1 MLWYILQMLIYSLF
15 SWVYH
20 ITINMEEMAV
30 THAVLNVWFAGAAGK
45 LQTMFKLSSPKLSW
59 NASHYDQLFV
69 PFKAE
74 RWLH

>member
-1 MLWYILQMLIYSLF
+1 
-15 SWVYH
+15 
-20 ITINMEEMAV
+20 MEEMAV

-74 RWLH
+74 R